1 MAHWNYRIVK
11 HAEDFDSYGLHEVYY
26 DDYGEPNSMTRDP
39 IEFSAAS
46 RERLLEQIEMA
57 LNDAK
62 NRPVLDEAVEIP
74 GSSGYDPME
83 DDVQDWPD
91 EAELSE

>member
-11 HAEDFDSYGLHEVYY
+11 HDEEFDSYGLHEVYY
-26 DDYGEPNSMTRDP
+26 DDDGYPIGMTKNP
-39 IEFSAAS
+39 VELSATS
-46 RERLLEQIEMA
+46 RERLLQQIETA

-62 NRPVLDEAVEIP
+62 NRPLLDESEIP
-74 GSSGYDPME
+74 GNDEYDPME

-91 EAELSE
+91 EVESSE